1 MGSSA
6 LRKEFFVWIAIVWP
20 VLITNISQ
28 TGMGLTD
35 ISFLGHYNRADP
47 LDNSTSVSKS
57 TTYVSAASLGNIYN
71 SLMNVLIVKGINSAG
86 QILISQALGAKNF
99 RLAKSY
105 LYVCLCLVTLF
116 GMPIVLSYIWA
127 GQILDYFS
135 GLGEELTALTTSY
148 TRTLAVGFIPFL
160 WYQAFNS
167 YLVSNHVTMP
177 QMVLSMA
184 CFCLNLLFNALF
196 LYGWGPDWAG
206 FGFIGSPMATVG
218 SRCVLCIGGFAIV
231 RHLMSKHKK
240 AQIPLSDMSESPPQA
255 IEDGAC
261 TGITIERMKKLL
273 LLGLPLSLSMLLEDG
288 QLQFIA
294 ILAARIGKI
303 SIATHNSMLNFVWVL
318 TSMMWAVSGATRV
331 RVAFYLGAGN
341 VEGAKR
347 VIKIASVCGG
357 GDWNLNRSDV
367 HCAAR

>member
-1 MGSSA
+1 
-6 LRKEFFVWIAIVWP
+6 
-20 VLITNISQ
+20 
-28 TGMGLTD
+28 
-35 ISFLGHYNRADP
+35 
-47 LDNSTSVSKS
+47 
-57 TTYVSAASLGNIYN
+57 
-71 SLMNVLIVKGINSAG
+71 
-86 QILISQALGAKNF
+86 
-99 RLAKSY
+99 
-105 LYVCLCLVTLF
+105 
-116 GMPIVLSYIWA
+116 
-127 GQILDYFS
+127 
-135 GLGEELTALTTSY
+135 
-148 TRTLAVGFIPFL
+148 
-160 WYQAFNS
+160 
-167 YLVSNHVTMP
+167 
-177 QMVLSMA
+177 
-184 CFCLNLLFNALF
+184 
-196 LYGWGPDWAG
+196 
-206 FGFIGSPMATVG
+206 MATVG

-357 GDWNLNRSDV
+357 GSGPLIALTFIVLRVEIGHLFSNDPLVWHLATKISTLCGLGYLALVIFYINMATLGAQGRPMAIALSFVLGAWVCCIPLAFFFAFHLEQTKGLFGLWLALAFGYGITTTLSSLYVWKSDWAGIVRRVQNDAEVNNTTINHDNQEYVPLESGDDERHGRYGST
-367 HCAAR
+367 